1 MPPPQPDTARRY
13 GFGALAHPNFRL
25 FFIGQGISLIG
36 TWMQNIGEGWLILD
50 LTNSPFYVGLTS
62 ALSSLGVLLFSLYA
76 GVLADRT
83 DKRRFIIF
91 MQVAFMLEAFAVSI
105 LVWTG
110 VVQVWQV
117 LLLATLLGIA
127 SAFDIPMRQ
136 SFVIEMVG
144 KDDLM
149 NAIALNSSL
158 FNGARVIGPAIAGLL
173 IGAVGIAWCYFLN
186 GLSYI
191 AVIAGLLMM
200 RLPPRTQPVATTSAW
215 AGFREVWAYL
225 RGDQRLR
232 VLMLLTAI
240 LSVFGFPYISMMP
253 VFARDVLGHGAEGY
267 GVLTSSIGVGAVI
280 GALAIA
286 LYSAR
291 IRARGRLMLVGG
303 AAFGIL
309 LILFAASRS
318 LGLSIALLAFAGCAM
333 IVNNSLTNTLL
344 QTAAPDHL
352 RGRIMGFYSFVF
364 VGMAPFGAFVFG
376 VVAEHVGAP
385 ITIAAGG
392 AIVVLAVLIAAWA
405 VPTIR
410 DA

>member
-1 MPPPQPDTARRY
+1 MPAPDTARLYRL
-13 GFGALAHPNFRL
+13 GALAHHNFRL

-36 TWMQNIGEGWLILD
+36 TWMQNVGEGWLILS

-76 GVLADRT
+76 GVIADRT

-91 MQVAFMLEAFAVSI
+91 MQVAFMLEAFTVSI

-136 SFVIEMVG
+136 SFVVEMVG

-200 RLPPRTQPVATTSAW
+200 RLPPRPPPAQTASAW
-215 AGFREVWAYL
+215 TGFREVLMYL
-225 RGDQRLR
+225 RTDRRLR
-232 VLMLLTAI
+232 VLMVLTAI

-253 VFARDVLGHGAEGY
+253 VFARDVLHRGAEGY
-267 GVLTSSIGVGAVI
+267 GVLLSAIGIGAVI

-291 IRARGRLMLVGG
+291 IRARGRLMLIGG
-303 AAFGIL
+303 TAFGIL
-309 LILFAASRS
+309 LMLFAASRS
-318 LGLSIALLAFAGCAM
+318 LGLSIALLGLAGCAM
-333 IVNNSLTNTLL
+333 IVNNALANTLL

-364 VGMAPFGAFVFG
+364 VGMAPLGAFLFG
-376 VVAEHVGAP
+376 VVAEHVGVPVTLAG
-385 ITIAAGG
+385 GG
-392 AIVVLAVLIAAWA
+392 AIVAVTVMIVGLT

>member
-1 MPPPQPDTARRY
+1 MTEAARRY
-13 GFGALAHPNFRL
+13 GFGALAHRNFRL

-36 TWMQNIGEGWLILD
+36 TWMQNVGEGWLILT

-76 GVLADRT
+76 GVIADRT
-83 DKRRFIIF
+83 DKRRFIVF
-91 MQVAFMLEAFAVSI
+91 MQIAFMLEAFTVAI

-110 VVQVWQV
+110 VIQVWHV
-117 LLLATLLGIA
+117 LTLATLLGIA

-136 SFVIEMVG
+136 SFVYDMVG

-158 FNGARVIGPAIAGLL
+158 FNGARVIGPAIAGFL
-173 IGAVGIAWCYFLN
+173 IGAVGIAACYFLN
-186 GLSYI
+186 GLSFI

-200 RLPPRTQPVATTSAW
+200 KLPRTQRVEVTTSVW
-215 AGFREVWAYL
+215 AGFREVLLYL
-225 RGDQRLR
+225 RNDARLR
-232 VLMLLTAI
+232 VLMILTAT
-240 LSVFGFPYISMMP
+240 LSIFGFPYLTMMP
-253 VFARDVLGHGAEGY
+253 VFARDVLHRGAGGY
-267 GVLTSSIGVGAVI
+267 GALTASVGIGAVL
-280 GALAIA
+280 GALGVA

-291 IRARGRLMLVGG
+291 IRARGKLMLAGG
-303 AAFGIL
+303 TAFGIL
-309 LILFAASRS
+309 LILFAGSRS
-318 LGLSIALLAFAGCAM
+318 LALSMLVLGLAGCAM
-333 IVNNSLTNTLL
+333 IVNNSITNTLL

-364 VGMAPFGAFVFG
+364 VGMAPFGAFLFG
-376 VVAEHVGAP
+376 VVAEHTGVP
-385 ITIAAGG
+385 TTIAAGG
-392 AIVVLAVLIAAWA
+392 AIVAVAVTIAGMT